1 MEEKKDES
9 IDLMNN
15 SFEELPFK
23 GIYQIFDY
31 AEFLKNNE
39 KFQSS
44 IKHYTDILNLI
55 DTKHPLY
62 HKLLTAE
69 VLLTKG

>member
-31 AEFLKNNE
+31 AENNTIDLKNNIIE
-39 KFQSS
+39 KFHNNPNFGGDALQWTTEVYIP
-44 IKHYTDILNLI
+44 IK
-55 DTKHPLY
+55 
-62 HKLLTAE
+62 
-69 VLLTKG
+69 